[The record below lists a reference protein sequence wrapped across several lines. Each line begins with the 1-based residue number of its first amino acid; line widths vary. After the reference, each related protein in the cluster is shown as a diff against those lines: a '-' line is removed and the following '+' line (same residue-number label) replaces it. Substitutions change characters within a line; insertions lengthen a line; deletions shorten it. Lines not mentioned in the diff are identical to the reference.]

1 MTDEGG
7 YGRFGALSRQEL
19 ERYCYLDDED
29 RRLIAA
35 RRRDYN
41 RLGFAVQVVTVRHL
55 GMFLADPLDVPP
67 ALIEYLAEQLEISDP
82 SMVKRYTDREKTK
95 LEHAWEIQQVY
106 GLKPFGEMESELT
119 SWIVDQA
126 WMTGDGPK
134 AIFGDAVT
142 WLRKRQALLPGI
154 TTLERLIGDGRNAA
168 DARLWRQLGEQLTS
182 ESASALL
189 RLLEVPA
196 EGGQKVSEL
205 ERLRKGVFKA
215 SSKGMLA
222 ALRRVVDLQAVGV
235 DSIDVRAIP
244 PRRLTGLAT
253 YGLAS
258 KAAALRRLPTREQRL
273 AVLAATVVVL
283 SARAVDDVLETFDM
297 LMTTKLL
304 SKAERES
311 REEKL
316 RRYPRVSRNA
326 GKLAAAVKVLL
337 EMVEVNQDVG
347 LGVVLDMI
355 EKTVTRAELR
365 HAVQAVDELVPADDA
380 ELDGQRLIEL
390 AGKFATV
397 RPFLSMLMDTIEF
410 GATSDGAA
418 VLAAMKTLAELLTSR
433 SSGKIPANL
442 LDARKVDHDLIVGA
456 WKRLIYTPGRPEG
469 TVDRNSYT
477 ICVLEQFH
485 RHLKHRSIFAVR
497 SSRWRDPRAHLLAG
511 EAWEAARDAGMNA
524 LGLPAA
530 PTQLLTDHATAL
542 ETAYRELAAR
552 LGEDTPASIDADG
565 KLHVAALD
573 AKAEPASLVDLRRR
587 VEAMI
592 PRVDLPELVTEVM
605 SWHPGFTEAFTHTSG
620 NEARVADL
628 GLSVAAVLCS
638 YAMNVG
644 FKPVTTPGVDALT
657 RDRLLHVDQCYVRAE
672 TIEAANAVL
681 VDAQADIPLA
691 QAWGGGLVASVDGM
705 RFVVPVRTHNAR
717 PNPKYFGRKLGITWL
732 NMLND
737 QSAGLAGKVLRGT
750 PRDSLHTIDVIVS
763 QHGGRIPEV
772 IITDTGSYSDIVF
785 GLLHLIGRQYRPQLA
800 NLPDQRL
807 WRIDARADYG
817 PLDKAARGVIDTAK
831 IAAHWEDM
839 CRIAVSIHSG
849 EVSAHEV
856 TRMISRDG
864 QPTALG
870 QAIAHFGRI
879 FKTLH
884 ILRLAD
890 DEPYRREGKAQ
901 SNLVE
906 GRHDLARTIY
916 HGRKGEM
923 TRAYYEGMEDQL
935 SALGLVL
942 NCVVVWNTVYENRAL
957 AALRA
962 GGYPVLDTDVERLSA
977 FVRAHI
983 GIDGHYSFHLPDP
996 SGVHRP
1002 LRDRTPTT
1010 TSSASRRV
1018 ADDRSGPDDAC
1029 RRKSLLSRE
1038 TGHGLHLY
1046 LRPDPTNYR

>member
-67 ALIEYLAEQLEISDP
+67 ALMIEYLAEQLEISDP

-1002 LRDRTPTT
+1002 LRDPD
-1010 TSSASRRV
+1010 
-1018 ADDRSGPDDAC
+1018 ADDD
-1029 RRKSLLSRE
+1029 E
-1038 TGHGLHLY
+1038 
-1046 LRPDPTNYR
+1046 

>member
-1 MTDEGG
+1 M
-7 YGRFGALSRQEL
+7 R
-19 ERYCYLDDED
+19 
-29 RRLIAA
+29 
-35 RRRDYN
+35 
-41 RLGFAVQVVTVRHL
+41 
-55 GMFLADPLDVPP
+55 
-67 ALIEYLAEQLEISDP
+67 
-82 SMVKRYTDREKTK
+82 
-95 LEHAWEIQQVY
+95 
-106 GLKPFGEMESELT
+106 
-119 SWIVDQA
+119 
-126 WMTGDGPK
+126 
-134 AIFGDAVT
+134 
-142 WLRKRQALLPGI
+142 
-154 TTLERLIGDGRNAA
+154 TL
-168 DARLWRQLGEQLTS
+168 
-182 ESASALL
+182 
-189 RLLEVPA
+189 
-196 EGGQKVSEL
+196 
-205 ERLRKGVFKA
+205 
-215 SSKGMLA
+215 
-222 ALRRVVDLQAVGV
+222 
-235 DSIDVRAIP
+235 
-244 PRRLTGLAT
+244 
-253 YGLAS
+253 
-258 KAAALRRLPTREQRL
+258 QRL

-785 GLLHLIGRQYRPQLA
+785 GL
-800 NLPDQRL
+800 
-807 WRIDARADYG
+807 
-817 PLDKAARGVIDTAK
+817 
-831 IAAHWEDM
+831 
-839 CRIAVSIHSG
+839 
-849 EVSAHEV
+849 
-856 TRMISRDG
+856 
-864 QPTALG
+864 
-870 QAIAHFGRI
+870 
-879 FKTLH
+879 
-884 ILRLAD
+884 
-890 DEPYRREGKAQ
+890 RR
-901 SNLVE
+901 
-906 GRHDLARTIY
+906 
-916 HGRKGEM
+916 
-923 TRAYYEGMEDQL
+923 
-935 SALGLVL
+935 
-942 NCVVVWNTVYENRAL
+942 
-957 AALRA
+957 
-962 GGYPVLDTDVERLSA
+962 
-977 FVRAHI
+977 
-983 GIDGHYSFHLPDP
+983 
-996 SGVHRP
+996 
-1002 LRDRTPTT
+1002 
-1010 TSSASRRV
+1010 SAS
-1018 ADDRSGPDDAC
+1018 AASASAPF
-1029 RRKSLLSRE
+1029 SR
-1038 TGHGLHLY
+1038 
-1046 LRPDPTNYR
+1046 

>member
-772 IITDTGSYSDIVF
+772 IITDTGRIPTSCSDCCI
-785 GLLHLIGRQYRPQLA
+785 
-800 NLPDQRL
+800 
-807 WRIDARADYG
+807 
-817 PLDKAARGVIDTAK
+817 
-831 IAAHWEDM
+831 
-839 CRIAVSIHSG
+839 
-849 EVSAHEV
+849 
-856 TRMISRDG
+856 
-864 QPTALG
+864 
-870 QAIAHFGRI
+870 
-879 FKTLH
+879 
-884 ILRLAD
+884 
-890 DEPYRREGKAQ
+890 
-901 SNLVE
+901 
-906 GRHDLARTIY
+906 
-916 HGRKGEM
+916 
-923 TRAYYEGMEDQL
+923 
-935 SALGLVL
+935 
-942 NCVVVWNTVYENRAL
+942 
-957 AALRA
+957 
-962 GGYPVLDTDVERLSA
+962 
-977 FVRAHI
+977 
-983 GIDGHYSFHLPDP
+983 
-996 SGVHRP
+996 
-1002 LRDRTPTT
+1002 
-1010 TSSASRRV
+1010 
-1018 ADDRSGPDDAC
+1018 
-1029 RRKSLLSRE
+1029 
-1038 TGHGLHLY
+1038 
-1046 LRPDPTNYR
+1046 